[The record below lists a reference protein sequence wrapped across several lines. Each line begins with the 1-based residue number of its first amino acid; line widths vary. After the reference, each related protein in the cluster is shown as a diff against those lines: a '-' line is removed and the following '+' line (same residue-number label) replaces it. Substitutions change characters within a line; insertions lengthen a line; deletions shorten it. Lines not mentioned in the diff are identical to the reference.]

1 MFAIVSGTIEATRDS
16 MDGSHP
22 IGVHGPGSF
31 TGEVG
36 TLAGRAAVA
45 TARAQSD
52 CEVIVIDEESLRA
65 LVIAEAELSET
76 IMRAYILRRVAF
88 IQDQQGGVLLI
99 GSSASADTH
108 RLRHFLSRNG
118 QPSAYFDITEHA
130 EARELLARHGATEAD
145 MPVVITLQGAVLKR
159 PTHRAIADAI
169 GLSPDRLNGER
180 FDVVVVGAGP
190 AGLAAAVYAASEGL
204 RVAVLDTKAPGGQAG
219 TSSKIENYFGFP
231 TGISGQALAGRGL
244 SQCRKFGAEV
254 GVPIEALAIECKGA
268 PPFHISLSYDE
279 HVYARAV
286 VIATGARYRKPALDN
301 LENFEGRGVYY
312 SATYMEAAFC
322 SNEELIV
329 VGGGNSAGQ
338 AAVFLSG
345 FARHVHVVI
354 RGDGLNA
361 SMSNYLIRRIEAAAN
376 ITLHLRTQIVELQG
390 ETRLNGIRWNRQG
403 EIEQKAIRHVFLFL
417 GAQPSTGWLGDCVAL
432 DKSGFVLTGPDVD
445 TKWTSER
452 PPHFLETSRAGIFA
466 VGDVRSGSVKR
477 VAAAV
482 GEGAAAIQ
490 SLHQYLA
497 LDD

>member
-1 MFAIVSGTIEATRDS
+1 
-16 MDGSHP
+16 
-22 IGVHGPGSF
+22 
-31 TGEVG
+31 
-36 TLAGRAAVA
+36 
-45 TARAQSD
+45 
-52 CEVIVIDEESLRA
+52 
-65 LVIAEAELSET
+65 
-76 IMRAYILRRVAF
+76 
-88 IQDQQGGVLLI
+88 
-99 GSSASADTH
+99 
-108 RLRHFLSRNG
+108 
-118 QPSAYFDITEHA
+118 
-130 EARELLARHGATEAD
+130 
-145 MPVVITLQGAVLKR
+145 
-159 PTHRAIADAI
+159 
-169 GLSPDRLNGER
+169 
-180 FDVVVVGAGP
+180 
-190 AGLAAAVYAASEGL
+190 
-204 RVAVLDTKAPGGQAG
+204 
-219 TSSKIENYFGFP
+219 
-231 TGISGQALAGRGL
+231 
-244 SQCRKFGAEV
+244 
-254 GVPIEALAIECKGA
+254 
-268 PPFHISLSYDE
+268 
-279 HVYARAV
+279 
-286 VIATGARYRKPALDN
+286 
-301 LENFEGRGVYY
+301 
-312 SATYMEAAFC
+312 MEAAFC